1 MTRLWL
7 CISTFLMREAEARKR
22 RVVISTMFLYF
33 FMMKERE
40 DSWMVGKEFREELCE
55 DL

>member
-7 CISTFLMREAEARKR
+7 CISTFLMREAEARER
-22 RVVISTMFLYF
+22 TAVISTMFLYF

-40 DSWMVGKEFREELCE
+40 DSWMVGKETREGFCE

>member
-7 CISTFLMREAEARKR
+7 CISTFLMREAEAMKR
-22 RVVISTMFLYF
+22 RVVISTIFLYF

-40 DSWMVGKEFREELCE
+40 EIEAVGKMAREGIL
-55 DL
+55 